1 MPAAT
6 SVSELSKVLGTPR
19 APIIVDVRRDE
30 AFKTAEH
37 LLAGAIWRSPQ
48 RVQHWRDGLPRNRPL
63 VVYCAHGQ
71 EVSQGVAAALDAA
84 GTSASYLAGG
94 FGAWETQN
102 LPLRRKRAE
111 EKEGPSEWVT
121 RERPKIDRIACPWL
135 IRRFVDPTAR
145 FDYVPTE
152 RVRGHA
158 AETGAIPYDVPDVT
172 FTHDGPACSFDAFI
186 KLFGLKDAA
195 LDRLAVIVRGADTS
209 HHSWHRSAPA
219 CLRNRSACRPI
230 SLTTTRCWSTAW

>member
-71 EVSQGVAAALDAA
+71 EVSQGPRSVVAC
-84 GTSASYLAGG
+84 SRSR
-94 FGAWETQN
+94 W
-102 LPLRRKRAE
+102 
-111 EKEGPSEWVT
+111 
-121 RERPKIDRIACPWL
+121 ACP
-135 IRRFVDPTAR
+135 R
-145 FDYVPTE
+145 
-152 RVRGHA
+152 
-158 AETGAIPYDVPDVT
+158 T
-172 FTHDGPACSFDAFI
+172 FQ
-186 KLFGLKDAA
+186 
-195 LDRLAVIVRGADTS
+195 
-209 HHSWHRSAPA
+209 
-219 CLRNRSACRPI
+219 
-230 SLTTTRCWSTAW
+230 TTTKCSNTAW